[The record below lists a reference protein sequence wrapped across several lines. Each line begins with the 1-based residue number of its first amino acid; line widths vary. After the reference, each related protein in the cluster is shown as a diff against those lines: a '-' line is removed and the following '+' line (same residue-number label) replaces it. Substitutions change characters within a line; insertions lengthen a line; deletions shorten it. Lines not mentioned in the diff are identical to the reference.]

1 MSYIL
6 FSSGS
11 SLATPVS
18 IANGGTGNITAP
30 LAMNALTSTA
40 FSTSSQNI
48 NWGSTVV
55 DSPILPADLDNVA
68 DVVDQLILALND
80 LGVLG

>member
-18 IANGGTGNITAP
+18 IANGGTGAITA
-30 LAMNALTSTA
+30 LSAMEALTSVA
-40 FSTSSQNI
+40 FSRSSQSGD
-48 NWGSTVV
+48 WGGTTVNPPSFPPDV
-55 DSPILPADLDNVA
+55 DNVA
-68 DVVDQLILALND
+68 DVVDQLILALQ
-80 LGVLG
+80 GVEILS